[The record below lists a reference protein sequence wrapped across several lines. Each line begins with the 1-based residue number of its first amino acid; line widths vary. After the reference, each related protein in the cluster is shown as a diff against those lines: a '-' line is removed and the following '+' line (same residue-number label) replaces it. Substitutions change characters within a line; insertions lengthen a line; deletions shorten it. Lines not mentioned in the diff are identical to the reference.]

1 MLCRLVS
8 SPNVVFRGP
17 VMVTEALKPYGDRSL
32 TLHFVSNIDGTHIVE
47 ALRESDPETTLFLV
61 ASKTFTTA
69 ETTTNANTA
78 KSWFLKTARK
88 NEHIAKHFV
97 ALSTNVEEVTKF
109 GIDEKNMFGFESWVG
124 GRYSVWSAIGLSVA
138 LYIGFDRFQEFLAGA
153 HAMDKHFKEAPLE
166 ENIPVIGGLL
176 SVWYSDFFGA
186 QAHLVS
192 PFDQYLHRFPAYLQ
206 QLSMESNGKAI
217 TRSGDYVKYTTGAI
231 LFGEPATNAQHS
243 FYQLL
248 HQGTKLIPTDFIIA
262 AESHNP
268 VENNKHH
275 K

>member
-1 MLCRLVS
+1 MLCRPVS

-78 KSWFLKTARK
+78 KSWFLKTAK
-88 NEHIAKHFV
+88 NNEHIAKHFV

-153 HAMDKHFKEAPLE
+153 HAMDKHFKETPLE